1 MRTTQIMWVILLAAV
16 SCRQRYDPPVVSSG
30 ATFLVVE
37 ANLNPQGLTSILLT
51 RSVPLG
57 TGSAIKPELNAQ
69 VTVEGKDNTT
79 RQLSGIG
86 NGRYNNANLSLT
98 IGTEYRLRIK
108 TTNGKEYLSEYVKAR
123 KTPAIDSIG
132 YEQESEG
139 LRVQAYTHDVTKQT
153 RYYRWDF
160 DETWEIH
167 SPYPSSYIYDVG
179 NPRPTIRARIFPD
192 EDVAVCWKYENS
204 STIIL
209 ANSTKLQDDIIY
221 KAPVQFISNGSEK
234 LAVRYSILLRQYAL
248 DREAYNFYELMKKNT
263 EDIGNIFSPQ
273 PSEIRGN
280 IKNASDDK
288 EYVLGYVTSSTV
300 EEQRKFIQ
308 IPWKFFMVCNIVK
321 VPDIPDSIKFYFGPG
336 NSLIPYAY
344 NFPPPIWSG
353 TEAQC
358 VDCTKRGGNL
368 KRPSYW

>member
-86 NGRYNNANLSLT
+86 NGRYNNANLGLT

-123 KTPAIDSIG
+123 KTPVVDSIG
-132 YEQESEG
+132 YEQETEG
-139 LRVQAYTHDVTKQT
+139 LRIQAYAHDATKQT

-160 DETWEIH
+160 DETWEIR
-167 SPYPSSYIYDVG
+167 STYPSSYIYDPVIKG
-179 NPRPTIRARIFPD
+179 IRNRIFPD
-192 EDVAVCWKYENS
+192 EDVAVCWKYESS
-204 STIIL
+204 STIVL
-209 ANSTKLQDDIIY
+209 ANSTRLQDDIIY
-221 KAPVQFISNGSEK
+221 KAPVHFIPNGSEK

-248 DREAYNFYELMKKNT
+248 EKEAFNFYELMKKNT

-280 IKNASDDK
+280 IKNTNDDK
-288 EYVLGYVTSSTV
+288 EYVLGYVTCSTV
-300 EEQRKFIQ
+300 EELRKFIQ
-308 IPWKFFMVCNIVK
+308 IPWHFFMLCNVYR
-321 VPDIPDSIKFYFGPG
+321 VPNIPDSIKFYYGPG
-336 NSLIPYAY
+336 GPLIPYAY
-344 NFPPPIWSG
+344 DYPPPTYLGS
-353 TEAQC
+353 EPQC
-358 VDCTKRGGNL
+358 VDCTRRGGNT